1 MDKNCNSSVAHR
13 SLEFTS
19 SCYTLLFLFFLQSVM
34 LLVSYLQ
41 SGLME
46 AIETLF
52 SSLLLVDKQ
61 MRCVSGQAGGA
72 LPFPVEFVLMFT
84 NHALWDIKRTSA
96 VSPSQVLKSHGCQ
109 VFSPSGPCFFCFALR
124 NLIFHRMKCLWIIIV
139 GDVMTL
145 VAISKI
151 IISRFNQ
158 RSLKHVV

>member
-1 MDKNCNSSVAHR
+1 
-13 SLEFTS
+13 
-19 SCYTLLFLFFLQSVM
+19 
-34 LLVSYLQ
+34 
-41 SGLME
+41 ME

-109 VFSPSGPCFFCFALR
+109 VFSPSGPCFFLLCFE
-124 NLIFHRMKCLWIIIV
+124 KP
-139 GDVMTL
+139 D
-145 VAISKI
+145 ISSNEVPVDHYCGRCYDPCSNIKDYNI
-151 IISRFNQ
+151 TI
-158 RSLKHVV
+158 